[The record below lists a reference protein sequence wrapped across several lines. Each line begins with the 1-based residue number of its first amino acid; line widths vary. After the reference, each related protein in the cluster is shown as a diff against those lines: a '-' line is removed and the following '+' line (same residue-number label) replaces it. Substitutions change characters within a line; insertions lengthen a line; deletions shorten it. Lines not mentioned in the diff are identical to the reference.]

1 MQGLINGTGELFAKG
16 VVQQSAR
23 QRKRGDVMNRLMVL
37 PVEYDDDFA
46 RWIEQQASLLTARQF
61 EQLDVHHLIEELRA
75 MVAHDRRELGSR
87 LEVLMMHL
95 LKCQFQPSHTSPGW
109 LNTIDHQRGQIEELV
124 RESPS
129 LAPNISQVAQRRY
142 PRARRMAARET
153 GLPQKSLPS
162 DLPYSTQQLLDDD
175 FVP

>member
-1 MQGLINGTGELFAKG
+1 
-16 VVQQSAR
+16 
-23 QRKRGDVMNRLMVL
+23 
-37 PVEYDDDFA
+37 
-46 RWIEQQASLLTARQF
+46 
-61 EQLDVHHLIEELRA
+61 

-95 LKCQFQPSHTSPGW
+95 LKCQFQPSHKSSSW
-109 LNTIDHQRGQIEELV
+109 LNTIDHQRGRIADLV

-129 LAPNISQVAQRRY
+129 LAPTILQVAQRCY

-153 GLPQKSLPS
+153 GLLRKELPP
-162 DLPYSTQQLLDDD
+162 DMPYSVKELLDDD